1 MATIRNS
8 VSGDSFVLRAHHVF
22 GRDASR
28 CDTVIQDGYVSRV
41 HAIVRFAGGLWRLQD
56 QSSNG
61 TLISGASLRDGEQAT
76 LRHGDV
82 ICFGKPG
89 GVCWEVEALDDP
101 IDMLWP
107 VRPPASPIALEF
119 AHVLPG
125 EVAPAVSVMRSASNE
140 WLCDDRGA
148 LRVLRHGDL
157 VTSGALNWRLAL
169 ARRDTITL
177 GEPFYLV
184 RSPERIDFAVSR
196 DEEHVRAVL
205 HTRGAQVDL
214 GERAHHYCLV
224 TLARVRYADM
234 QAGYDSASQGWVEVE
249 SLARMLGIEAAHV
262 NVQIHRARAQF
273 VSLPA
278 VGSFDLIERRRG
290 SVRFGAIAF
299 RVFRGDQLECQ
310 WTVAEPLR
318 AGLSFA
324 APIDELRH
332 APSN

>member
-1 MATIRNS
+1 M
-8 VSGDSFVLRAHHVF
+8 LRAHHVF
-22 GRDASR
+22 GRDASN
-28 CDTVIQDGYVSRV
+28 CDTVIQDSHISRV
-41 HAIVRFAGGLWRLQD
+41 HAIVRFVGGSWKLQD

-61 TLISGASLRDGEQAT
+61 TLVSGVALRDGEQAT
-76 LRHGDV
+76 LRRGDA
-82 ICFGKPG
+82 IRFGKPG

-101 IDMLWP
+101 VDMLWP
-107 VRPPASPIALEF
+107 VRPPASPIVLEF

-125 EVAPAVSVMRSASNE
+125 DVAQAVSVMRSASSE

-157 VTSGALNWRLAL
+157 VTCGALSWRLEL

-177 GEPFYLV
+177 GEPFHLA
-184 RSPERIDFAVSR
+184 RSPERIDFSVSR
-196 DEEHVRAVL
+196 NEEHARAVL
-205 HTRGAQVDL
+205 HTRGGQVDL
-214 GERAHHYCLV
+214 GERAHHYCLA
-224 TLARVRYADM
+224 TLARARYADM
-234 QAGYDSASQGWVEVE
+234 QAGYDNASQGWAEVE

-273 VSLPA
+273 VSLPGG
-278 VGSFDLIERRRG
+278 GSIDLVERRRG

-318 AGLSFA
+318 AGVSLA
-324 APIDELRH
+324 APMHELRH
-332 APSN
+332 ALSN